1 MRICPFCEVAHSHS
15 LPDWRCPSCGLR
27 PEQRDGIVYFAR
39 DLGGDDGEDASYT
52 HKELLEAEDS
62 HFWFRSRA
70 KLVVW
75 ALQRHFP
82 TTTSLLDVGCGRGS
96 ILMAMRRR
104 FPSMALAGGELLDTA
119 LRLAR
124 PRLPGVDLYQI
135 DARKLPFDR
144 EFDVVTSCDVLEH
157 IDDDEAVAREFFRSV
172 VPGGGVI
179 VTVPQHRWLWS
190 AVDVYSHH
198 RRRYERRQLVDLIRK
213 AGFVVE
219 RVTSFVTVL
228 LPLMLISRAQKKEL
242 TADFDPT
249 AELRIGAV
257 ANAVLENA
265 LGVERWMIR
274 AGVSIPIGSSLMVI
288 ARRPSQ

>member
-1 MRICPFCEVAHSHS
+1 MRICPFCEATHSV
-15 LPDWRCPSCGLR
+15 PAWRCPSCGLG

-39 DLGGDDGEDASYT
+39 ALGEGDGPDAVYN

-75 ALQRHFP
+75 ALERHFP
-82 TTTSLLDVGCGRGS
+82 ATTSLLDVGCGRGS
-96 ILMAMRRR
+96 ILRAVRRR
-104 FPSMALAGGELLDTA
+104 FPSIACAGGELLDTA
-119 LRLAR
+119 LQLAR

-157 IDDDEAVAREFFRSV
+157 IDEDAAVAREFFRSV

-198 RRRYERRQLVDLIRK
+198 RRRYERRQLVDVIK
-213 AGFVVE
+213 QAGFVVE

-228 LPLMLISRAQKKEL
+228 LPLMLISRAQKREL
-242 TADFDPT
+242 TDDFDPT
-249 AELRIGAV
+249 AELRVGAFT
-257 ANAVLENA
+257 NAVLENA

-274 AGVSIPIGSSLMVI
+274 GGVSMPIGTSLMVI
-288 ARRPSQ
+288 ARRPKD

>member
-1 MRICPFCEVAHSHS
+1 LM
-15 LPDWRCPSCGLR
+15 
-27 PEQRDGIVYFAR
+27 
-39 DLGGDDGEDASYT
+39 
-52 HKELLEAEDS
+52 KAEDS

-75 ALQRHFP
+75 ALARHFP
-82 TTTSLLDVGCGRGS
+82 TTTSLLDVGCGRGQ
-96 ILMAMRRR
+96 ILAAMRRR
-104 FPSMALAGGELLDTA
+104 FPAAVLAGGELLDTA
-119 LRLAR
+119 LQLAR
-124 PRLPGVDLYQI
+124 PRLPGIDLYQI

-157 IDDDEAVAREFFRSV
+157 IDEDADVAREFFRSV

-190 AVDVYSHH
+190 AVDTYSHH
-198 RRRYERRQLVDLIRK
+198 RRRYERRQLVDLMQR

-228 LPLMLISRAQKKEL
+228 LPLMLIARAQKKEL
-242 TADFDPT
+242 TDDFDPT
-249 AELRIGAV
+249 AELSIGAV

-265 LGVERWMIR
+265 LDVERWMIR
-274 AGVSIPIGSSLMVI
+274 AGVSMPIGSSLMVV
-288 ARRPSQ
+288 ARRPKH